1 MRAVKGNREYTIYE
15 TQKKG
20 YQDSGFDILGDDDNV
35 IAYGRG
41 KTITYDV
48 HMRAVKEIERLQ
60 ELVSERYTEIEA
72 LKAEISD
79 LKAGKQETA
88 KKETAKKTEA
98 EKAGE

>member
-1 MRAVKGNREYTIYE
+1 
-15 TQKKG
+15 
-20 YQDSGFDILGDDDNV
+20 
-35 IAYGRG
+35 
-41 KTITYDV
+41 
-48 HMRAVKEIERLQ
+48 MRAVKEIERLQ